1 MKIPFGVNPDDTFF
15 QYVPSPILRGLL
27 QSKPVHDLLDWLDA
41 VEFDAVQFFEDR
53 ISGYTTARLFT

>member
-27 QSKPVHDLLDWLDA
+27 QSKPVLDLLDWLA
-41 VEFDAVQFFEDR
+41 VEFDAVQFCEDR